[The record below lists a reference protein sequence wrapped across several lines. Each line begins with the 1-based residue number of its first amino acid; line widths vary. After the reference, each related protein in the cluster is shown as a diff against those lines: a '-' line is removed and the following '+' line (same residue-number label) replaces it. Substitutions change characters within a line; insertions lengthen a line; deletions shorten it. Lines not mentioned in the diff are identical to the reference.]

1 MEALPPNL
9 RKGFHP
15 LTCLPQNYVLRG
27 RYRDRKPAD
36 REIFAGFLFFYKKP
50 EKWLQRII

>member
-1 MEALPPNL
+1 MEALLPNL